1 MSTLRQRR
9 PWHTEQGMLT
19 PEQIYAAR
27 ALLKW
32 SRDDLAE
39 RSGVAAIT
47 IKGYEILGADS
58 KISTLNKL
66 RRALEA
72 AGVQFIDE
80 DASGGPGV
88 RLRSGVKPRRGAKAK
103 R

>member
-1 MSTLRQRR
+1 
-9 PWHTEQGMLT
+9 MLT

-39 RSGVAAIT
+39 RSGIAAIT

-66 RRALEA
+66 RRALET

-80 DASGGPGV
+80 DADGGSGV
-88 RLRSGVKPRRGAKAK
+88 RWKKGWPKGK